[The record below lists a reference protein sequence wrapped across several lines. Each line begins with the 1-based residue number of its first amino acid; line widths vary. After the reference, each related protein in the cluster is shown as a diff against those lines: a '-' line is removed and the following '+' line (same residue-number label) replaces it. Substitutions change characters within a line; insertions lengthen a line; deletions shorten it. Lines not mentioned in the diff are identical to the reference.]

1 MTKFGGHEQAAGLS
15 LDSDNVEILAN
26 EINKFADYNLT
37 EDDMIENVNVEFELQ
52 ENVINLNLVE
62 ELHKLEPFGLNNPNP
77 RFIVRNYILKDLKVI
92 GKNQQ
97 HLKLSIEKEK
107 SYECIGFNMSHLKS
121 MYKVGD
127 KVDVLFQLDENNY
140 MGNRKVQFYL
150 KIYDWLDLKVQVMT
164 NFH

>member
-1 MTKFGGHEQAAGLS
+1 MHQSLQKNIISQQYFLRIEDGEATGSARSIKGFSIFDALIKCKDLMTKFGGHEQAAGLS

-97 HLKLSIEKEK
+97 HLKL
-107 SYECIGFNMSHLKS
+107 N
-121 MYKVGD
+121 V
-127 KVDVLFQLDENNY
+127 
-140 MGNRKVQFYL
+140 
-150 KIYDWLDLKVQVMT
+150 
-164 NFH
+164 

>member
-97 HLKLSIEKEK
+97 HLKLSIEK
-107 SYECIGFNMSHLKS
+107 
-121 MYKVGD
+121 
-127 KVDVLFQLDENNY
+127 
-140 MGNRKVQFYL
+140 RKAMNV
-150 KIYDWLDLKVQVMT
+150 
-164 NFH
+164 